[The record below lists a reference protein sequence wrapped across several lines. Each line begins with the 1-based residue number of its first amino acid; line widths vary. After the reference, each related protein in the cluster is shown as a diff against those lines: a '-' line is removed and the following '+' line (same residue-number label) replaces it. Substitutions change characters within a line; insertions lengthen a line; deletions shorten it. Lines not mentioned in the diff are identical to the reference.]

1 VNNQLPNCS
10 GSNYN
15 YNLCPNNS
23 SSQGQIFYANI
34 TNDNSPPFYNVYSVD
49 GCNGPEGVPQ
59 GTVAAILVSQN
70 GQQVPIGGQSAVEQD
85 MAGGTTLTAQC
96 FHGLHQQR

>member
-1 VNNQLPNCS
+1 MSGWLCRNVNNQLPNCS

-34 TNDNSPPFYNVYSVD
+34 TNNNSPPFYNIYSVD
-49 GCNGPEGVPQ
+49 GCNAAPRECRKEPFRLLPLSTEGRHPP
-59 GTVAAILVSQN
+59 G
-70 GQQVPIGGQSAVEQD
+70 
-85 MAGGTTLTAQC
+85 
-96 FHGLHQQR
+96 